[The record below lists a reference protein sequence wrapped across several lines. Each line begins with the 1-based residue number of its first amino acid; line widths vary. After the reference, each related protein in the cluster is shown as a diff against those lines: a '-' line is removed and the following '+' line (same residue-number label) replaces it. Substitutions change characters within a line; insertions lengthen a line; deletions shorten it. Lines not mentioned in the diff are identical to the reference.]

1 MRTKGGEAREALWPP
16 PPWDPQPRELPAM
29 REAMCQ
35 QLHNPYQHA
44 ETTIAMREGMG
55 TLRPVADSP
64 EEAASIMLADEYLR
78 LTSARLWSVSPE
90 LTQIA
95 VKASRNLPQWTVRRS
110 DLPNNAATGLIVYDE
125 PIARYINKSG
135 MPVLIVAVSWGP
147 TQLVADLDAG
157 DVLWLSF
164 WSVVDRKVMVEQVMV
179 ESLRLTGTRVSRSD
193 AESLANQMWL
203 SDLNWDNEA
212 LMFFDSPIV
221 RAENT
226 SGKPQLVEP
235 SEKGVR
241 GNEDIFSWVQTLRA
255 TWILLRKDGSKIV
268 ETEEQPQPRTVQ
280 RRVRRSGIED
290 VSPVTVARVHTS
302 RRPRRAA
309 TTGPAGDGDGRHVS
323 VRFPVSGHVRWQP
336 YPSTG
341 NVKPIWID
349 EHDRGPEDAPYRV
362 GRRFRVNRL
371 DRLPP
376 DSTTPTPDNRK

>member
-1 MRTKGGEAREALWPP
+1 MAHTVVQHSGCGYSGNPQFEKGLEPRHVPTKADANRVKIAGGLLFESYAEA
-16 PPWDPQPRELPAM
+16 
-29 REAMCQ
+29 
-35 QLHNPYQHA
+35 
-44 ETTIAMREGMG
+44 
-55 TLRPVADSP
+55 
-64 EEAASIMLADEYLR
+64 
-78 LTSARLWSVSPE
+78 
-90 LTQIA
+90 
-95 VKASRNLPQWTVRRS
+95 
-110 DLPNNAATGLIVYDE
+110 
-125 PIARYINKSG
+125 
-135 MPVLIVAVSWGP
+135 
-147 TQLVADLDAG
+147 DA
-157 DVLWLSF
+157 F
-164 WSVVDRKVMVEQVMV
+164 C
-179 ESLRLTGTRVSRSD
+179 RSD

-268 ETEEQPQPRTVQ
+268 EAEEQPQPRTVQ

-302 RRPRRAA
+302 RRPRRVA
-309 TTGPAGDGDGRHVS
+309 TTGPAEDGDGRHVS